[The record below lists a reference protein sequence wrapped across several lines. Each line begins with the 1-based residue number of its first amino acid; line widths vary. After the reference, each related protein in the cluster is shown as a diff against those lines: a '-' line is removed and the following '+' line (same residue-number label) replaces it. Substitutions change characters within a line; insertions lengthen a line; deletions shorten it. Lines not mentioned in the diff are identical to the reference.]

1 MLFLPLGCANLIGYT
16 RELTMSD
23 NQDPD
28 WNKSNSSNNRAM
40 INKSHPSIHFTLDPK
55 VTMTGAAAK
64 GLNAV
69 IYAMQRQARTLADS
83 ISEYHAQIGKGNS
96 ETVMALSEFS
106 KLVGFKGRN
115 YEALRE
121 TIMDMGEM
129 KVTWSNGMDGKDGAY
144 GFHNLFVSAKVE
156 DGKIRFVI
164 PCESRE
170 LFINDKNVAVIDFMK
185 VNDCLSSKYSIF
197 LHDLIE
203 EQMTQQIDQS
213 AIALLGFSNEEL
225 RNGLKVPYEIVEGK
239 KQYSYPIP
247 SKFIDKVLKPA
258 IKEYNEADM
267 KYRVVDFRHERGKIW
282 YLEVSPVSKSF
293 LRALEVQRPDEL
305 LDLITAL
312 KRFGLNDAKRSEITN
327 EIANEKEFAYLQ
339 YCVELTKE
347 KSTAKSGQQGG
358 YFLSVMKNNSDAF
371 DKIWED
377 KCRIRALESEV
388 RRRAEQDAIEKQK
401 SEYRAQ
407 YIKDRIDRYL
417 SSVYQDDDQLD
428 DLIESVLVHLHE
440 SAHPLYK
447 RYKLEIEAGKIPSAD
462 DPTVRIVAQQ
472 RLDISEKEITA
483 YVNIQPIVIHI

>member
-1 MLFLPLGCANLIGYT
+1 
-16 RELTMSD
+16 MSE
-23 NQDPD
+23 NQ
-28 WNKSNSSNNRAM
+28 NNSSNSRAM

-69 IYAMQRQARTLADS
+69 IYAMQRQARTMADS
-83 ISEYHAQIGKGNS
+83 IAEYHAKIGKGNS
-96 ETVMALSEFS
+96 ETVMAISEFS

-115 YEALRE
+115 YEALRD
-121 TIMDMGEM
+121 TIMDMGAL
-129 KVTWSNGMDGKDGAY
+129 KVTWSNGIDGKDSAY

-213 AIALLGFSNEEL
+213 AIAILGFSNEEL
-225 RNGLKVPYEIVEGK
+225 RNGLKVPYEVVDGV

-258 IKEYNEADM
+258 IKEYNLADM
-267 KYRVVDFRHERGKIW
+267 KYRVVDYRHEKGKLW
-282 YLEVSPVSKSF
+282 YLEVSPVSKSY
-293 LRALEVQRPDEL
+293 LRALEIQRPDEL

-327 EIANEKEFAYLQ
+327 AIANEKEFAYLQ

-347 KSTAKSGQQGG
+347 KSNAKSGQQGG
-358 YFLSVMKNNSDAF
+358 FFLSVMKNNTDAF
-371 DKIWED
+371 DKIWEE
-377 KCRIRALESEV
+377 KFRIRTLEAEIRRRTELESI
-388 RRRAEQDAIEKQK
+388 DKQK
-401 SEYRAQ
+401 SDYRSQ
-407 YIKDRIDRYL
+407 YIKNRIDTYL
-417 SSVYQDDDQLD
+417 ASVYENEEQLD
-428 DLIESVLVHLHE
+428 DLMEAVLAHLQESG
-440 SAHPLYK
+440 HPLLK
-447 RYKLEIEAGKIPSAD
+447 RYKLDIEGGILPD
-462 DPTVRIVAQQ
+462 QHDPMVRTVAMKQ
-472 RLDISEKEITA
+472 LDISDEEIA
-483 YVNIQPIVIHI
+483 EFVNMQPIVIHI